1 MLAIG
6 GWGGSKYFSPAV
18 ATDANRT
25 VFAKAVMGVVSQY
38 GLDGI
43 EFKYALLALSFH
55 VFIYSWIHS
64 WEYPAKQGIGC
75 NVISTNDSTNFLLFL
90 QTLRAQDCAQGLTIS
105 AAVSVHCQHASV
117 FALNKLLHKLKS
129 FSKSIFNSSA

>member
-38 GLDGI
+38 RLDGI
-43 EFKYALLALSFH
+43 EFVYALLASSFH
-55 VFIYSWIHS
+55 NFIYSWIHS

-75 NVISTNDSTNFLLFL
+75 NVISTNDGANFLLFL
-90 QTLRAQDCAQGLTIS
+90 QILRAQDCAQDLTIS
-105 AAVSVHCQHASV
+105 AAVSIHCPHASV
-117 FALNKLLHKLKS
+117 FALDKLLHKLKS